1 MTAHADERS
10 DPEDMQGSIGV
21 KYYRV
26 DDRIRNGWRI
36 AQTGPR
42 LPPAREP
49 IYFGVGSSIQGGKA
63 PESIHAED
71 PVDSPR
77 PRLAHG
83 QTTFC
88 YSSVCLSLGGAEV
101 RRGRRQ
107 RGTDD
112 VRNDFESEPHWCRV
126 IASLAYESTSLD

>member
-36 AQTGPR
+36 ARTGPR

-71 PVDSPR
+71 PKSGGAEDR
-77 PRLAHG
+77 GG
-83 QTTFC
+83 QTTSEMILKAS
-88 YSSVCLSLGGAEV
+88 YIGVVLSL
-101 RRGRRQ
+101 
-107 RGTDD
+107 
-112 VRNDFESEPHWCRV
+112 H
-126 IASLAYESTSLD
+126 